1 MFDTVMEGQQR
12 SADPASTGG
21 SSSTADVLTIADTP
35 GECYRPIE
43 ELLAPEE
50 LVASLAGSRNLA
62 DHAVVDMIA
71 NVIGSGEWCVSGINS
86 IFHWVEWQMGL
97 TRHHAGRLVRIAER
111 RSELPFAFDRF
122 SEGQLS
128 IDQMGLI
135 AKHCP
140 TNYDETVSGLAVHA
154 MIPQL
159 RRILRDYRFPD
170 PEPEPEPEPD
180 PDPDPEPADDPP
192 GEPEGESDSTF
203 NDNSGQSD
211 SSADG
216 SPDPTDGLSLP
227 DSSTDNSCPSDM
239 PDGFVREELDKPYR
253 GFGYGFDDDGNFRMW
268 MRCGADDG
276 AEISAAMDQAR
287 ARLKADTAETDVSG
301 FDAFL
306 TMIRAGVESDP
317 SGSRGADNRVLV
329 HLEASELIAWVQG
342 FRPNLHLGP
351 VLTSD
356 VMELLTCES
365 SVQLLLT
372 KFGKP
377 VSLGLSQAAVPPWL
391 REIILNRDNG
401 CRFPGCSSQ
410 RWLDVHHMKHW
421 AKGGRTDTN
430 NLVCLCRRHHR
441 EHHRHAFSI
450 EGDPEV
456 LFGAGSSGG
465 DGLRFIASGGREIRK
480 TDPVPDA
487 PPEGNYAHALGES
500 YDGSLVHF
508 PRNEPHPNQNQADPV
523 AVDDDPIEDPPPD
536 DAASEI
542 QRFLE
547 QVAELAATVPV
558 QSKPENPGAP

>member
-1 MFDTVMEGQQR
+1 MFDTATKGQEW
-12 SADPASTGG
+12 SADPASTGD
-21 SSSTADVLTIADTP
+21 SSSTLDARTVTDVLTSSDIP

-159 RRILRDYRFPD
+159 RRILRDYRFS
-170 PEPEPEPEPD
+170 D
-180 PDPDPEPADDPP
+180 PDPKPSDDPS
-192 GEPEGESDSTF
+192 GEPDNESGSASNDS
-203 NDNSGQSD
+203 SD
-211 SSADG
+211 VSDPSADG
-216 SPDPTDGLSLP
+216 SPDPADGLSLS

-239 PDGFVREELDKPYR
+239 PEGFVREELDKPYR

-276 AEISAAMDQAR
+276 AEISAALDQAR
-287 ARLKADTAETDVSG
+287 AWLKADTGETDVSG
-301 FDAFL
+301 FEAFL
-306 TMIRAGVESDP
+306 TMVRAGVEADP
-317 SGSRGADNRVLV
+317 SGSRGTDNRVLV
-329 HLEASELIAWVQG
+329 HLEASELIRWSQG
-342 FRPNLHLGP
+342 LRPNLHLGP
-351 VLTSD
+351 VLTAD
-356 VMELLTCES
+356 VMELLSCES
-365 SVQLLLT
+365 SVQLLL
-372 KFGKP
+372 KNFGKP

-421 AKGGRTDTN
+421 AKGGRTDTS

-441 EHHRHAFSI
+441 EHHRHAFDI

-456 LFGAGSSGG
+456 LFGAGCSGG
-465 DGLRFIASGGREIRK
+465 DGLRFVTRGGREIRK
-480 TDPVPDA
+480 SDPVPDA
-487 PPEGNYAHALGES
+487 PPEGEYAHALGES

-508 PRNEPHPNQNQADPV
+508 PRNEPHPNQNRADSATPV
-523 AVDDDPIEDPPPD
+523 NDREHDPPPD
-536 DAASEI
+536 DQAAES
-542 QRFLE
+542 QRFID
-547 QVAELAATVPV
+547 QVAELAAMVPV
-558 QSKPENPGAP
+558 QSMPENPGAP